1 MGLKPLKCSLY
12 NYFPRKTIART
23 INVSAKLKSSVL
35 SQLLDE
41 GFALKR
47 LWISKRDQS
56 SGSLEQVLAFQKAN
70 KSDQRPFLQE
80 NCFAMFVDFFL
91 DRMLNTAYC
100 EKIIHKQWV
109 RVVINTYTY
118 ADIYICIYAI
128 YTYVYCLRCIL
139 WGNWGVFRQFS
150 MQQCIHTPSLN
161 DKIDSGKSH
170 LQDLARWWRTSKG
183 VDIPKISQFY
193 WALFEKTRFLCFFT
207 L

>member
-1 MGLKPLKCSLY
+1 MGPKPLKCSWY
-12 NYFPRKTIART
+12 NYFPRKTITRT

-35 SQLLDE
+35 SQSLDE

-70 KSDQRPFLQE
+70 KSDQRPFSTGKLCR
-80 NCFAMFVDFFL
+80 NVRWFFL

-109 RVVINTYTY
+109 VINTYTY
-118 ADIYICIYAI
+118 AGIYIYIYAI

-150 MQQCIHTPSLN
+150 MQQCIQPQ
-161 DKIDSGKSH
+161 IGKMYFFH
-170 LQDLARWWRTSKG
+170 FTIQWNCAMQEGKTN
-183 VDIPKISQFY
+183 VDFSEQLS
-193 WALFEKTRFLCFFT
+193 AT
-207 L
+207 